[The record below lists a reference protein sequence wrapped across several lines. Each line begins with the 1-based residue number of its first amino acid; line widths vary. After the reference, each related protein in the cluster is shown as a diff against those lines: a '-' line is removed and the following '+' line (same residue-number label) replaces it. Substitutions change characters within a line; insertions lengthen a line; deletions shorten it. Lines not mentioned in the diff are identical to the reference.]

1 MIYTK
6 DSRGLSKVIR
16 MKTDNRKIKIL
27 FYSDCPFF
35 AGCENMLACLFNNPN
50 IHQEFD
56 ITFAY
61 RYSKEY
67 EDGLH
72 SRLKLKINE
81 IPLKLPADNLLFNII
96 NKIKVGF
103 VNKLLKAIVIGSCL
117 KYLFSLYN
125 VFRLLFVFRKV
136 RPDIL
141 HINNGGYPGAYS
153 CISAVFAA
161 KMARIKKVVFVVN
174 NIITPYDNFLRYIE
188 KPIDKFV
195 KNNTTVFVTASKY
208 AGNKL
213 RDLWNLPQQ
222 RVINLPNTVMLRPMV
237 EPRESVL
244 KRLGITNNHIILG
257 NIALLEPRKG
267 QRYLI
272 KALAIVR
279 EKLDN
284 FENVI
289 LIIEGTGKEREYL
302 RSLVADLR
310 LGKNVVFLEN
320 EKNIFDI
327 INILDVFILPSI
339 EYEDFPNVILE
350 AMSLW
355 KPVIGTEL
363 AGIPEQIENGVNGF
377 IVAPRDIDAL
387 SEAMLILIKDR
398 NKRNKMGEKSLERF
412 NRLFSYDK
420 VISNYI
426 RLYKEF
432 GKCNE

>member
-1 MIYTK
+1 
-6 DSRGLSKVIR
+6 

-35 AGCENMLACLFNNPN
+35 AGCENMLVSLFNSQK
-50 IHQEFD
+50 IHQEYD

-61 RYSKEY
+61 CYGKEY
-67 EDGLH
+67 EVGLH

-81 IPLKLPADNLLFNII
+81 IPLRLPTIDLLFKLV
-96 NKIKVGF
+96 NKIKVGI
-103 VNKLLKAIVIGSCL
+103 VNKLLKAIVICSCL

-136 RPDIL
+136 KPDIL

-161 KMARIKKVVFVVN
+161 KMARIKKVAFVVN
-174 NIITPYDNFLRYIE
+174 NIIIPYDRLFRYIE
-188 KPIDKFV
+188 KPIDRFV
-195 KNNTTVFVTASKY
+195 KNNTTVFVTGSKY

-267 QRYLI
+267 QKYLI

-279 EKLDN
+279 EKFDN

-289 LIIEGTGKEREYL
+289 LIIEGTGKEREHL

-310 LGKNVVFLEN
+310 LGENVVFLEN
-320 EKNIFDI
+320 EKNVFDI

-350 AMSLW
+350 AMSLG
-355 KPVIGTEL
+355 KPVIGTDL

-377 IVAPRDIDAL
+377 IVAPQDIDVL
-387 SEAMLILIKDR
+387 SEAMLVLIKDR
-398 NKRNKMGEKSLERF
+398 NKRNKLSEESLERF

-420 VISNYI
+420 VISNYM
-426 RLYKEF
+426 RFYKEL
-432 GKCNE
+432 GRCNE

>member
-1 MIYTK
+1 
-6 DSRGLSKVIR
+6 
-16 MKTDNRKIKIL
+16 MKTDSRKIKIL

-35 AGCENMLACLFNNPN
+35 AGCENMLVSLFNSQK
-50 IHQEFD
+50 IHQEYD

-61 RYSKEY
+61 RYGKEY

-72 SRLKLKINE
+72 SRLKVKINE
-81 IPLKLPADNLLFNII
+81 IPLKLPAENLLFKLID
-96 NKIKVGF
+96 KIKIGF
-103 VNKLLKAIVIGSCL
+103 VNKLLKAIVVCSCMR
-117 KYLFSLYN
+117 YLFSFYN
-125 VFRLLFVFRKV
+125 AFRLLFVFRKV
-136 RPDIL
+136 RPNIL

-153 CISAVFAA
+153 CVSAVFAA

-174 NIITPYDNFLRYIE
+174 NIITPYNNLLRYIE
-188 KPIDKFV
+188 KPIDRFV
-195 KNNTTVFVTASKY
+195 KNNTTVFVTGSKY

-222 RVINLPNTVMLRPMV
+222 RVINFPNTVMLRPMV
-237 EPRESVL
+237 EPKESVL
-244 KRLGITNNHIILG
+244 KRLGITNNHIVLG
-257 NIALLEPRKG
+257 NIALLDPRKG
-267 QRYLI
+267 QKYFVE
-272 KALAIVR
+272 ALAIVR

-284 FENVI
+284 FENVM
-289 LIIEGTGKEREYL
+289 LIIEGTGKEREHL

-310 LGKNVVFLEN
+310 LGENVLFLEN

-339 EYEDFPNVILE
+339 EYEDFPNLILE
-350 AMSLW
+350 AMSLG
-355 KPVIGTEL
+355 KPVIGTDL

-377 IVAPRDIDAL
+377 VVPPRDVNAL

-398 NKRNKMGEKSLERF
+398 NKCNKMGGKSLERF

-426 RLYKEF
+426 SFYKEL
-432 GKCNE
+432 GSCNE